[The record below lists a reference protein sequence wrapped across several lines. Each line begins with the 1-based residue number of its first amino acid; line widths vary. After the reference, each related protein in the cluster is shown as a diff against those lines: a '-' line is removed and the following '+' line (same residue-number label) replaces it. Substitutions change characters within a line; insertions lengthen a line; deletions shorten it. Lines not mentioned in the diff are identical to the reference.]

1 MSSYNR
7 RDWFTIPNILSY
19 IRILLVPVF
28 IFIYLN
34 ATETKHFQYAAL
46 IVVFSG
52 LTDLLDGWIA
62 RKYNQITEIGKLLD
76 PIADKITQAAIIF
89 CLIFRYD
96 YMWLLVLLFVVK
108 ELTMGICNVV
118 LFKKGKKL
126 DGAKWFGKI
135 STAVFYGCMT
145 GLVAFPMISDGT
157 ATLLMSVTGFFLFLS
172 FILYAK
178 VFTEMLRSVK
188 K

>member
-1 MSSYNR
+1 MQCS
-7 RDWFTIPNILSY
+7 P
-19 IRILLVPVF
+19 
-28 IFIYLN
+28 
-34 ATETKHFQYAAL
+34 FQ
-46 IVVFSG
+46 
-52 LTDLLDGWIA
+52 
-62 RKYNQITEIGKLLD
+62 
-76 PIADKITQAAIIF
+76 
-89 CLIFRYD
+89 
-96 YMWLLVLLFVVK
+96 
-108 ELTMGICNVV
+108 
-118 LFKKGKKL
+118 KGKKL